1 MIYTELLQN
10 TRHGIVNEAVPEKLL
25 DLYKEMTKTTQW
37 IVCIYFLKMPRLM
50 NSKKKKKKHN
60 GKSSR

>member
-10 TRHGIVNEAVPEKLL
+10 IRHGIVNEAVPEKLL

-37 IVCIYFLKMPRLM
+37 IVCIYFLKMPRNRCNLQCT
-50 NSKKKKKKHN
+50 SELYFL
-60 GKSSR
+60 